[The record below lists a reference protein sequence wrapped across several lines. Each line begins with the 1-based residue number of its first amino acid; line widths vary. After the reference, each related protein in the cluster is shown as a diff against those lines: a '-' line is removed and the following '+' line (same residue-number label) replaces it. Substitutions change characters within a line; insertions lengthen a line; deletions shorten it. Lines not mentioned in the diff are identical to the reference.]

1 VRLGRGIEGR
11 HVEHDAVRARR
22 ADRAGDAALDALERG
37 DEDVHPGNMAAGIVQ
52 GLAADPKA
60 AEREFA
66 RMLPS

>member
-1 VRLGRGIEGR
+1 M
-11 HVEHDAVRARR
+11 RARR

-37 DEDVHPGNMAAGIVQ
+37 GEDVHPGNMAAGIVQ